1 MNLKEHLK
9 ADLLLLGYTDES
21 IHRIIDDLDSLKYKG
36 PQHRM
41 FGHNWATL
49 NLIKSIGGKEAF
61 NIALLHILID
71 FDIIIERKN
80 LKKYITIINITKK
93 DGYEV

>member
-1 MNLKEHLK
+1 MNLKEHIK
-9 ADLLLLGYTDES
+9 ADLLFLGYTDET
-21 IHRIIDDLDSLKYKG
+21 IHRVIDDLDSLKYKG

-49 NLIKSIGGKEAF
+49 NLIKSMGGKSAF

-71 FDIIIERKN
+71 FDIIIDRKYLKRYLNDIN
-80 LKKYITIINITKK
+80 LS
-93 DGYEV
+93 